1 MLDKLNQPDGE
12 QPGFVEYFHSM
23 GIGTARIY
31 FKDDRISKLEW
42 EFRAD

>member
-1 MLDKLNQPDGE
+1 
-12 QPGFVEYFHSM
+12 M
-23 GIGTARIY
+23 GIGTARVY